1 MIELSTDN
9 SLIYSVLEKAD
20 ALPHRF
26 DVDTVLAFDQE
37 ECFYVVLYLSDNRN
51 FISFKAKDFLQDNNA
66 LIYMQQFV
74 ENYNTNEI
82 PVLLIDEALQ
92 LIEHKMHTKKN
103 NRYFFD
109 AH

>member
-1 MIELSTDN
+1 MIEISVDN
-9 SLIYSVLEKAD
+9 NLIYALVEKAD
-20 ALPHRF
+20 ALPQRF
-26 DVDTVLAFDQE
+26 DVDAVLAFDLE
-37 ECFYVVLYLSDNRN
+37 DSFYVVIYLSDSRN
-51 FISFKAKDFLQDNNA
+51 FISFKAKEYLQDNNA
-66 LIYMQQFV
+66 LIYMQQVV
-74 ENYNTNEI
+74 ENDNTHEI

>member
-1 MIELSTDN
+1 MIEQSTDN
-9 SLIYSVLEKAD
+9 NLIYVLLEKAD

-37 ECFYVVLYLSDNRN
+37 ECFYVVLYLSENRN
-51 FISFKAKDFLQDNNA
+51 FILFKAEDYLQDNNA
-66 LIYMQQFV
+66 LIYMQQII
-74 ENYNTNEI
+74 ENYNANEI
-82 PVLLIDEALQ
+82 PVFLIDEALQ